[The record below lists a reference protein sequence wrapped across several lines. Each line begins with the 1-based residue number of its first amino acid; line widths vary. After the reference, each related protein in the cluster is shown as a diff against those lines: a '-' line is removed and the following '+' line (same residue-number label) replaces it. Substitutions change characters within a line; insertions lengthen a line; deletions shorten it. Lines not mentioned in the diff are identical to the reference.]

1 VVTAGRAH
9 VGASH
14 ASTPRDSDLSASRL
28 LTLAENLER
37 AAGLER
43 QGLLA

>member
-1 VVTAGRAH
+1 

-28 LTLAENLER
+28 LTMAEQLEH
-37 AAGLER
+37 AGRLEID
-43 QGLLA
+43 GLLA